1 MSTRTYKDFKFTV
14 HQVHLMRQLYD
25 SGMTVD
31 EVLAGFKQI
40 RDVEGKSVPAAS
52 PPGSTNESSQN
63 VFGYSQGN
71 SHSQNSNHSDQSG
84 FLPPN
89 AQQDFSY
96 QTSNPASVN
105 TSSTPLIILG
115 PPQRGNP
122 QRRAKSSKSRRKKLG
137 ELFVMKD
144 E

>member
-40 RDVEGKSVPAAS
+40 RDMIGKSAPAAS
-52 PPGSTNESSQN
+52 PPGSTNENGQN
-63 VFGYSQGN
+63 VFSYTQGN
-71 SHSQNSNHSDQSG
+71 SHSQNSNQSG
-84 FLPPN
+84 FLPPS

-96 QTSNPASVN
+96 QTSTPAGVN
-105 TSSTPLIILG
+105 TSSTPLISLG
-115 PPQRGNP
+115 PPRRENP
-122 QRRAKSSKSRRKKLG
+122 KRKVKSSKGKWKKLG
-137 ELFVMKD
+137 EDILL
-144 E
+144 